1 MATEYIL
8 IAINASNMVVNTKT
22 KIEAI
27 ISLVDTKPA
36 TTFAGIEKGEDKG
49 NICTKLFSLSLLLSI
64 VKIDKYT
71 NAKNKI
77 IYEITYEDTIINKTI
92 WITEDNYEQYV
103 NNNKLV
109 ISDTDIEYL
118 RKVII

>member
-64 VKIDKYT
+64 VKIDK
-71 NAKNKI
+71 
-77 IYEITYEDTIINKTI
+77 
-92 WITEDNYEQYV
+92 
-103 NNNKLV
+103 
-109 ISDTDIEYL
+109 
-118 RKVII
+118 